1 MKRSL
6 TLLLAAALL
15 LPLAACRRPAAPV
28 IDASPERVDA
38 VWSGAWHT
46 VGDVRLLDRNEGYSL
61 TEDAFHFA
69 VNRVL
74 EYWEDGS
81 PMRTEAAW
89 LTVPLDG
96 GEPTLTEIPRV
107 FEARGLIDETTGEYR
122 FVLGAAMA
130 RDGTMAVAER
140 YVYRDKN
147 SQKESFA
154 LTAYAADGT
163 KLYSVDPQPYW
174 QLKRDPM
181 ADLYDRRW
189 ETEFNVLA
197 MAYGKGGTLY
207 LLTQTSVIAVGAD
220 GARLYETQPNG
231 SIQSMR
237 PDADGTVWLSWREL
251 SDNTYYLGALDDA
264 SGGIGERR
272 TLPAGAD
279 ANSEM
284 VPGPGGSLYYQ
295 TPKGLYAAGGGTDG
309 GDALAINW
317 INSDIDYS
325 SLALFVFTDA
335 ETLAVVGKDPTSGR
349 LEFGVLHPLA
359 PDAVPARYLIRL
371 AGIGL
376 EDRLA
381 GYMVKFNRQ
390 SDTYRVVAED
400 YCHETWN
407 GDAYEAAVE
416 RLTRELLAGQVP
428 DILYFSQLDHAV
440 RSFDEKGLFADLYA
454 LMAES
459 GYDPARLMPV
469 ARRPFER
476 DGKLALLPSSFTI
489 GGFIGRAD
497 AVGKYAAW
505 TADDFLALLADA
517 GAAGKNPVSFLSASP
532 REAAQE
538 MLIPVLLDAFSDAA
552 SGRCDFAN
560 DRFVRLL
567 TWLGGL
573 PTEYE
578 ERGAVFAALRSGETL
593 TVYDKLP
600 IENATD
606 YLKWTALL
614 GTEEI
619 ELLGVPGAAGGALL
633 VNPVS
638 GYGIADASPVKA
650 GAWSFLETMFGGAYD
665 AESADFDVR
674 HNARHLPF
682 PAVTAE
688 WEADAA
694 FTAESY
700 FLFELDG
707 SGSSGSTSAD
717 FLDRP
722 YSKTREAPAHLS
734 EEMTARLRAA
744 LDEKPAMTT
753 EDIDPSL
760 KAIFA
765 DELAAFYAGAVTA
778 EETARRLEDRV
789 TIWLSERR

>member
-28 IDASPERVDA
+28 IDASPERVEN

-46 VGDVRLLDRNEGYSL
+46 AGDLRLLEGREACSFTDGAYGL
-61 TEDAFHFA
+61 A

-74 EYWEDGS
+74 DYWEDGW
-81 PMRTEAAW
+81 PRTTEAAW

-122 FVLGAAMA
+122 YVLGAAMA

-140 YVYRDKN
+140 YRYIDKN

-154 LTAYAADGT
+154 LTAYTADGT

-174 QLKRDPM
+174 QLKRDPY
-181 ADLYDRRW
+181 ADFYDRRW

-197 MAYGKGGTLY
+197 MAYGKGGALY

-295 TPKGLYAAGGGTDG
+295 TPKGLCAAGGGTDG

-335 ETLAVVGKDPTSGR
+335 ETLAVVGKDPVSGQM
-349 LEFGVLHPLA
+349 EFGVLHPVA
-359 PDAVPARYLIRL
+359 PQDVPARYLIRL

-376 EDRLA
+376 EEKLN

-390 SDTYRVVAED
+390 SDAYRVVAED

-407 GDAYEAAVE
+407 GDAYEAALE
-416 RLTRELLAGQVP
+416 RMTRELLAGQVP
-428 DILYFSQLDHAV
+428 DILYCDRLDDVV
-440 RSFDEKGLFADLYA
+440 RNYLSKGVFTDLYA
-454 LMAES
+454 LMADA
-459 GYDPARLMPV
+459 GYDRARLMPI
-469 ARRPFER
+469 ARRPFEK
-476 DGKLALLPSSFTI
+476 DGRLMLLPSTFTI
-489 GGFIGRAD
+489 GGFIGRTD
-497 AVGKYAAW
+497 TVGKYAAW

-517 GAAGKNPVSFLSASP
+517 ESTGKKPVCFLRAREP
-532 REAAQE
+532 RRTAEK
-538 MLIPVLLDAFSDAA
+538 MLIPVILDSFADAA
-552 SGRCDFAN
+552 SGRCDFQN
-560 DRFVRLL
+560 DRFLALL
-567 TWLGGL
+567 TWLGSIPEDMEKEPAAEL
-573 PTEYE
+573 
-578 ERGAVFAALRSGETL
+578 AALRRGDTL
-593 TVYDKLP
+593 AVYV
-600 IENATD
+600 ENMQNAMD
-606 YLKWTALL
+606 YLQWTALL

-633 VNPVS
+633 VNPVC

-650 GAWSFLETMFGGAYD
+650 GALLVPAG
-665 AESADFDVR
+665 VK
-674 HNARHLPF
+674 LP
-682 PAVTAE
+682 
-688 WEADAA
+688 EA
-694 FTAESY
+694 
-700 FLFELDG
+700 
-707 SGSSGSTSAD
+707 SS
-717 FLDRP
+717 L
-722 YSKTREAPAHLS
+722 
-734 EEMTARLRAA
+734 
-744 LDEKPAMTT
+744 
-753 EDIDPSL
+753 
-760 KAIFA
+760 
-765 DELAAFYAGAVTA
+765 
-778 EETARRLEDRV
+778 
-789 TIWLSERR
+789 